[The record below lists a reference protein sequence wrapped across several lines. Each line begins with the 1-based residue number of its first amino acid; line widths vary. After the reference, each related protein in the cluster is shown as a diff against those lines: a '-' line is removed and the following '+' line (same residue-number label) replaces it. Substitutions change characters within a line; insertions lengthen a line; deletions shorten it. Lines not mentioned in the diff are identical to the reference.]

1 MYRLRISLRSAASMQ
16 ALSAAWLSP
25 FSGGSYPV
33 RGIGFAA
40 FLLGLPGRRS
50 LVCRRGG
57 LAPSDLGALE
67 RLPIDVEGVVAG
79 GEVAMPVV
87 HQRRFDFLADV
98 RHVATAWMEA
108 TAGGRVDRAGDVAL

>member
-33 RGIGFAA
+33 RGIGCAA

-57 LAPSDLGALE
+57 LAPGDLGALE
-67 RLPIDVEGVVAG
+67 GLPIDVEGGMAG
-79 GEVAMPVV
+79 GAVAMPVV
-87 HQRRFDFLADV
+87 H
-98 RHVATAWMEA
+98 H
-108 TAGGRVDRAGDVAL
+108 GRVRFPGDLRPC